1 MRACLHRTLCTAGPH
16 VFVSWSPCPTLHFP
30 NEETDPTYRAAQG
43 PAVENPGLAV
53 PSHSVHRILSV
64 HPKSCAYGSSRTYV
78 TSLRHSA
85 NLSVITPFY
94 REVTCLRPLGE
105 SGQSWN
111 SRAGC
116 GTRASR
122 PSLLICIT

>member
-53 PSHSVHRILSV
+53 PSHTLSTA
-64 HPKSCAYGSSRTYV
+64 SCQSTQRAV
-78 TSLRHSA
+78 LMA
-85 NLSVITPFY
+85 
-94 REVTCLRPLGE
+94 PLE
-105 SGQSWN
+105 
-111 SRAGC
+111 
-116 GTRASR
+116 
-122 PSLLICIT
+122 LM